1 MPKKKK
7 PDKDEK
13 PQSQRFIDAARESGA
28 DKCGEEFE
36 RAFKRIV
43 RPSAPPKRKG

>member
-1 MPKKKK
+1 MPKKKE
-7 PDKDEK
+7 PSKDEM

-28 DKCGEEFE
+28 DESGEEFE

-43 RPSAPPKRKG
+43 RQKSDEKQR